1 MKKSRTNGIIRFG
14 AALLCTVVCM
24 GTTSTM
30 LAFAD
35 STKVNEY
42 EEITCT
48 YDEYSSGITR
58 AADRPTKFYNI
69 TAKGPY
75 KATLLDLRSNTGTN
89 TLYYF
94 TTSTGSFTLEY
105 DLKESGDTG
114 ENIDRYIEFQLY
126 ERVSLTDDWELL
138 DTQEACI
145 WGVHSGTIT
154 FDGLNEN
161 NSYFFRFYNSTG
173 YSQYSK
179 MNISGTVTIDE

>member
-1 MKKSRTNGIIRFG
+1 MKKTRTYGIIRFG
-14 AALLCTVVCM
+14 AALLCTAVCM

-30 LAFAD
+30 SAFAD

-48 YDEYSSGITR
+48 YDEYSSGIAR
-58 AADRPTKFYNI
+58 EADRPTKFYNI

-75 KATLLDLRSNTGTN
+75 KATLLDLRSKTGTN

-94 TTSTGSFTLEY
+94 TTSTGSFNLKY
-105 DLKESGDTG
+105 DLKESGATA

-126 ERVSLTDDWELL
+126 ERTSLTDDWELI

-145 WGVHSGTIT
+145 EGVGRGMVT